1 MLSASLKFTFRTL
14 NPPARGKPPGS
25 QLCPPALPTLRG
37 SEMMS
42 FFLSDPRGGRGVGM
56 ASLSARGLSALI
68 KRSVFRRISW
78 FLPRGQDF
86 SGSECAGC
94 CAGRRE
100 DPLPIQ
106 LKAALETLMRGRK
119 PQDNTGNK
127 YFPPSIISFYIFS
140 PPHPLPLLSFWF
152 LVRFLSSFAVTS
164 VRLLF
169 PWRRLVSL
177 PAQIALKHP
186 IQQKKREPCFLAWV
200 AEGGRERR
208 SLLGPHS

>member
-1 MLSASLKFTFRTL
+1 M
-14 NPPARGKPPGS
+14 
-25 QLCPPALPTLRG
+25 
-37 SEMMS
+37 
-42 FFLSDPRGGRGVGM
+42 D
-56 ASLSARGLSALI
+56 SLSARGLSALI

-106 LKAALETLMRGRK
+106 LKAALETLMRGGK

-127 YFPPSIISFYIFS
+127 YFPPSIISFCIS
-140 PPHPLPLLSFWF
+140 SPHPLPLLSFCF

-200 AEGGRERR
+200 AEGGREEDAGGLAGR